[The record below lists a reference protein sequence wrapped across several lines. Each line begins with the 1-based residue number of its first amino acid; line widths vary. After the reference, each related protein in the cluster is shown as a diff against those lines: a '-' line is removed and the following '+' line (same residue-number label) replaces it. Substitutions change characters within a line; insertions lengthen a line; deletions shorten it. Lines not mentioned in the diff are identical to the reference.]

1 MFPFTARN
9 DAATDVTGMRTMG
22 LAQLSNLLWRERDLR
37 ELLLLG
43 TEAVGAGAEPSK
55 AADGASDV
63 AALREAI
70 GEVGSALAAE
80 LSAVARELGLG
91 PDCRLSDLAAAAPDP
106 WDGIFTEHVEKL
118 LEVTAAL
125 TAAEARP

>member
-1 MFPFTARN
+1 MFPLAARN

-63 AALREAI
+63 AGLREAI
-70 GEVGSALAAE
+70 GEVGTARAAA
-80 LSAVARELGLG
+80 LSAVARDLGLG
-91 PDCRLSDLAAAAPDP
+91 PDGRLSDPAAAERSAC
-106 WDGIFTEHVEKL
+106 DGSVTEPVEKL
-118 LEVTAAL
+118 L
-125 TAAEARP
+125 